1 MNHEQS
7 IEKAKQYLED
17 IISFFGVNVTVEAG
31 RNDDY
36 IELSVPSSEAN
47 SILIGRGAETLRS
60 LQHLVS
66 SMLRNQDAALYRVNV
81 DVADY
86 RRQRADKLARQA
98 REWIDEVRTTGN
110 SKVVSLNAADR
121 RIVHGVAAEYADVR
135 TVSEG
140 EGRDRK
146 LIIAQASS

>member
-98 REWIDEVRTTGN
+98 REWIDEVRATGN